1 MIAVT
6 ETILCMFGIHI
17 YRKQIDLPH
26 SHATVMFNALFYTAV
41 YIVCMTLQS

>member
-6 ETILCMFGIHI
+6 EAILCMFGIHI

-26 SHATVMFNALFYTAV
+26 SHATVMFNAVV
-41 YIVCMTLQS
+41 YIVCMALQS